1 MVIKQITFSPTGG
14 TKRVA
19 DAVSK
24 GIGTDIECIELC
36 VLRQKHRKFVFKRTI
51 LP

>member
-24 GIGTDIECIELC
+24 GVGTDIE
-36 VLRQKHRKFVFKRTI
+36 
-51 LP
+51 

>member
-14 TKRVA
+14 TKRVS

-24 GIGTDIECIELC
+24 GIGAEIECTELC
-36 VLRQKHRKFVFKRTI
+36 I
-51 LP
+51 PEAEA

>member
-19 DAVSK
+19 DAVSN
-24 GIGTDIECIELC
+24 GIGADIECIELC
-36 VLRQKHRKFVFKRTI
+36 IPVAET
-51 LP
+51 